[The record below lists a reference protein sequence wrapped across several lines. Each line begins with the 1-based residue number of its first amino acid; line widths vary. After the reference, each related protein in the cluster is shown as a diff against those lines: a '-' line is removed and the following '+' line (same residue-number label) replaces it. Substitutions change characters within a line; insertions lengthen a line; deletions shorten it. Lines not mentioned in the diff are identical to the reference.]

1 MNTALMFSLLTVSGL
16 VAKNIVSIPTVKPS
30 LTTLYEKHATENV
43 PAKLLR
49 AVAIVESGENV
60 VAFNPNDP
68 SYGLMQILFTGSN
81 KLYVSGWPPG
91 SGEELY
97 SPDYNILIGS
107 QILDYN
113 IKKYGFFR
121 GVVAYNNWSGR
132 DGIIPMSSINYFL
145 KVFTTF
151 LRL

>member
-1 MNTALMFSLLTVSGL
+1 MNSALIIGLLTFSGI
-16 VAKNIVSIPTVKPS
+16 VAKNIVSIPSVKPS
-30 LTTLYEKHATENV
+30 LTTLYEKHATKNA

-49 AVAIVESGENV
+49 AVAIVESGERV
-60 VAFNPNDP
+60 DAYNPNDP
-68 SYGLMQILFTGSN
+68 SFGLMQVLFTGSN
-81 KLYVSGWPPG
+81 KLYVQGWPPG

-113 IKKYGFFR
+113 IGEYGFFR
-121 GVVAYNNWSGR
+121 GVIAYNNWAGR
-132 DGIIPMSSINYFL
+132 EGLIPMNSINYFL